1 MIAPSALLLML
12 AVAAPQQSQLEYA
25 RAVRAVPAQP
35 SAGMVEG
42 RVVSDGDGDP
52 VRAAVVEVVGMPH
65 QFAITDSNGVYNLP
79 EIPAG
84 PHRLRAR
91 HLDHRPLEVGLLVVP
106 NDTINLEFELEL
118 RPVPLPTLHVVH
130 RKILPGMDSI
140 SPPGITNSP
149 APDELR
155 ASTVSSLA
163 ASPGVAELGLA
174 DAIPNEHGSEPPD
187 PSDILYVRGATA
199 DLKSVYLDGAPVYA
213 PVHLGGVMEA
223 FHTGVLNGATLHTGG
238 SSARYDGGLS
248 YVLDLETRSGRSGR
262 IRSSGALD
270 LSSARGLAEGSL
282 NDRVNVLVAARGV
295 HGQATELWTGDEAPS
310 GYREFLGRFDA
321 AAGRTGQLGGT
332 IFWNRE
338 TVLLSPSSANRPAH
352 WGNMAGSLRLRGD
365 IPMGEGMVTASVG
378 RFQTRLPFAG
388 EELLVVEG
396 YSNRQRIA
404 ADATHHTDSG
414 DLDYGASFE
423 RLRLSHGA
431 LSIAEGPP
439 AERIESEFEADLY
452 GAYIVL
458 QHVPTPALRIKGGL
472 RANLFVA
479 EESKSRATRFSP
491 RLSMTWVATDR
502 AILTLGIGRYHQ
514 YVQNGENFASPDEI
528 ALFELPEDETE
539 RIPSALG
546 VGGATHL
553 VLDLEQAF
561 DHGIRLGLQG
571 FYKSYETVPSV
582 DRPQV
587 EASGVDLWLRREGA
601 MFDASFGYSHGW
613 MWAVQDSSL
622 GSSVFAGRH
631 LLDGGV
637 ALRIG
642 SRNEASIRATYA
654 TGLPYTAIPHLGGE
668 PTEVTHAAAFGWPAL
683 EEDSED
689 ATRTDLPRGSYL
701 RLEGEVARTWIWR
714 PGTRASSELTAYLR
728 LLNGLDRR
736 DALFVRRDPDAEGL
750 FTSTSSLPLLP
761 ILGVRWSF

>member
-12 AVAAPQQSQLEYA
+12 AVAAPQQSQVEYA
-25 RAVRAVPAQP
+25 RAMRAAPAQP

-84 PHRLRAR
+84 PHRVRAR

-130 RKILPGMDSI
+130 RKILPWMDSI
-140 SPPGITNSP
+140 SAPGITNSP

-174 DAIPNEHGSEPPD
+174 DAIRNAHGSEPPD
-187 PSDILYVRGATA
+187 PSDIMYVRGATA

-223 FHTGVLNGATLHTGG
+223 FHTGVLSGATLHTGG

-262 IRSSGALD
+262 IRSRGAVD
-270 LSSARGLAEGSL
+270 LSSARGLAEGSVS
-282 NDRVNVLVAARGV
+282 DRVNVLVAARGV
-295 HGQATELWTGDEAPS
+295 HGRATELWTGDEAPS

-332 IFWNRE
+332 FFWNRE
-338 TVLLSPSSANRPAH
+338 TVLLTPTSANGPAH

-365 IPMGEGMVTASVG
+365 IPRGEGMITASVG

-388 EELLVVEG
+388 QELLVVEG
-396 YSNRQRIA
+396 YSNRQRVA

-439 AERIESEFEADLY
+439 AERIESDVEADLY
-452 GAYIVL
+452 GGYIVL

-479 EESKSRATRFSP
+479 EESTSGTTRFSP
-491 RLSMTWVATDR
+491 RLSVTWVATDR

-528 ALFELPEDETE
+528 ALFELPENESE

-561 DHGIRLGLQG
+561 DYGIRLGLQG

-601 MFDASFGYSHGW
+601 TWDASFGYSHGW

-622 GSSVFAGRH
+622 SGSVFAGRH
-631 LLDGGV
+631 LLDSGI
-637 ALRIG
+637 ALRVG

-668 PTEVTHAAAFGWPAL
+668 PSEVTHAAAFGWPGL
-683 EEDSED
+683 GEDPGD

-714 PGTRASSELTAYLR
+714 HGTPAPSELTAYLR

-736 DALFVRRDPDAEGL
+736 DALFVRRDPEADNL